1 MRCYDEAMARSLA
14 IPGLLAALF
23 GGAVLALDGGAV
35 APRHDAEIDN
45 SARDGVLLSDADA
58 QALLDRPVI
67 WVSSS
72 EDAAS
77 AQAALVLGEIGAAV
91 LHPLLGDRRA
101 TALSAGRGPEWWAGR
116 RAAPGEGPRAVLGV
130 DLNVLRASDPGGFAD
145 QRLNEALHA
154 LGLANARGLVLEV
167 AWGGAGSGGG
177 SGRAELT
184 VSYRSWSPQR
194 GSAWV
199 SSIDHDAAQDGR
211 VAVRARWSDWIE
223 SISACERALLD
234 HMARPRY
241 DAERSSWD
249 RRHGRQLRAVL
260 AGMEGPI
267 LAGWE
272 PDGAGAFMMVGLARR
287 ADESMVAPALA
298 AVLETLCERSEY
310 DDHRGRGIARVRAL
324 VGTVIETLE
333 WSVVDHAGRRWI
345 LASRPGAHESLREI
359 LGAE

>member
-1 MRCYDEAMARSLA
+1 MARSLA
-14 IPGLLAALF
+14 IPGLLAALL

-45 SARDGVLLSDADA
+45 CARDGVLLSDADA

-67 WVSSS
+67 WVASS

-101 TALSAGRGPEWWAGR
+101 TALSVARGPEWWAGR
-116 RAAPGEGPRAVLGV
+116 HAAPGEGPRAVLGV
-130 DLNVLRASDPGGFAD
+130 DLNVLRASNPGGFTD

-199 SSIDHDAAQDGR
+199 ASIDHGGSRPR
-211 VAVRARWSDWIE
+211 VAVRALVGLDRVNLRV
-223 SISACERALLD
+223 RAVRPTV
-234 HMARPRY
+234 ARPRY
-241 DAERSSWD
+241 DAERSSWE
-249 RRHGRQLRAVL
+249 RHGSSSARCLR
-260 AGMEGPI
+260 
-267 LAGWE
+267 GW
-272 PDGAGAFMMVGLARR
+272 
-287 ADESMVAPALA
+287 
-298 AVLETLCERSEY
+298 
-310 DDHRGRGIARVRAL
+310 RVRFWR
-324 VGTVIETLE
+324 G
-333 WSVVDHAGRRWI
+333 G
-345 LASRPGAHESLREI
+345 SRMAPGLS
-359 LGAE
+359 